1 MSEEKVQLNLKTV
14 GSDPTVHLGKKKK
27 KNRQEK
33 KDNLYFI
40 SKYLYT
46 SGQIVVPALARKS
59 LLAATSQACSP
70 SQRPTI

>member
-14 GSDPTVHLGKKKK
+14 GSDPTVHLGKKKD
-27 KNRQEK
+27 RQEK